1 MKFEPA
7 EERKLTE
14 AGRGGCFLS
23 GGAIPACCLPASD
36 LLETGS
42 PLQAPSA
49 AKDGQ
54 LLQRYKNSKTRLG
67 NDGENG
73 RCLIELEAK
82 RKEVEVRTGGLVCRA
97 SRTGQASKDK
107 LYFPPKGA
115 SFTKSLSTVS
125 NPSRP
130 SRTKSSESKATEA
143 WIAKWRL
150 EQAQLRLRMIRAA
163 VNARSTKPQPRPT
176 RCFFLGSRTM
186 RALLHTHRMRPRET
200 SHQREGAYHE
210 GFCDASGVVIG
221 ARKRGKYYI
230 CLEKGGRSAF
240 GYGVVLYRVYDKF

>member
-1 MKFEPA
+1 VKFEPA

-163 VNARSTKPQPRPT
+163 VNAGSTKPQPRPT
-176 RCFFLGSRTM
+176 RCFLALEPCGRFYIPTACDRGKRHISVKEHTM
-186 RALLHTHRMRPRET
+186 RGFVTLL
-200 SHQREGAYHE
+200 G
-210 GFCDASGVVIG
+210 
-221 ARKRGKYYI
+221 
-230 CLEKGGRSAF
+230 
-240 GYGVVLYRVYDKF
+240 